1 MENALT
7 IAEPVLQTAEDAVL
21 ARLVRQFEEAEE
33 ATRSAREKSERDRD
47 YYDNKQL
54 TQEEHD
60 ELEKRGQPPISF
72 NVIKSRVEF
81 LQGIEK
87 KQRRD
92 PKAWPRNPQDS
103 NAADAYTDGMRYAVL
118 RADYETAR
126 SNAWKNITVE
136 GFGGIEGWVE
146 PARDGN
152 YNIKMK
158 RIPWDRLFYD
168 PHSVEAD
175 FSDATYLG
183 QVLWLDEAA
192 AVLRYGEDVRGI
204 ITTALSPTTISE
216 TYDDKPKWTQWADR
230 KRKRVRIVV
239 MWDLGPEG
247 WTCYDFT
254 KASIITET
262 PGPYLDEEGE
272 SYCPLILESAHVDR
286 DNNRYGEVRA
296 LIDPQDEINKRRSKA
311 LWLVTTRG
319 VIAEEGAVADKEKTR
334 RELARPDFYIEKAP
348 DAQFEIV
355 NSGDLAAGQAQLG
368 QQAMAYV
375 MQSGPN
381 AALLGKGTE
390 DQSGR
395 AIEAQQAGGMI
406 EQGDIMDTLRRL
418 DQRAFRMVANMMK
431 QWWPAQKWINV
442 TDDELA
448 PKWVGFNV
456 PLWVDQQTGET
467 GTEQDWQEKIAAGAQ
482 PMLAPDI
489 DPETGEQRLS
499 NDLARLDMDIIL
511 SDAPD
516 MVTLDGETY
525 GALMQVLSS
534 GMPPPMMRL
543 AIELHPGLNTKR
555 KKQALDMLEQMAA
568 PQQPDPMAEQAQG
581 MAMERAQAETE
592 EIKARAFKHVAQ
604 GEQAAAKA
612 QEPAP
617 LQFAY

>member
-1 MENALT
+1 MENALALIDT
-7 IAEPVLQTAEDAVL
+7 PVTQSTDDAL
-21 ARLVRQFEEAEE
+21 LSRLVRQFEEAEE
-33 ATRSAREKSERDRD
+33 ATAAARGKAERDRD
-47 YYDNKQL
+47 YYDGKQL

-92 PKAWPRNPQDS
+92 PKAWPRNNPQDAA
-103 NAADAYTDGMRYAVL
+103 AADAFTDGMRYAISE
-118 RADYETAR
+118 ADYETAR
-126 SNAWKNITVE
+126 SGAWKNITVE
-136 GFGGIEGWVE
+136 GFGGIEVWAT

-152 YNIKMK
+152 YDFRMK
-158 RIPWDRLFYD
+158 RIPWDRIFYD
-168 PHSVEAD
+168 PHSGEPD
-175 FSDATYLG
+175 FSDAGYLG
-183 QVLWLDEAA
+183 QILWMDEGA
-192 AVLRYGEDVRGI
+192 AVERYGEQAKAI
-204 ITTALSPTTISE
+204 IETTLSVTTISD

-230 KRKRVRIVV
+230 RRKRVRVVV
-239 MWDLGPEG
+239 MWDKSGDG
-247 WTCYDFT
+247 WSCHEFT
-254 KASIITET
+254 KAGVLDSM
-262 PGPYLDEEGE
+262 PSPYVDQDGE
-272 SYCPLILESAHVDR
+272 AYCPLILESAHVDR
-286 DNNRYGEVRA
+286 DNNRYGEVRN

-311 LWLVTTRG
+311 LWLVTMRG
-319 VIAEEGAVADKEKTR
+319 VVAEEGAVADKEKTR

-348 DAQFEIV
+348 GAEFEIV

-418 DQRAFRMVANMMK
+418 DHRAFKMVASLMK
-431 QWWPAQKWINV
+431 QFWTAEKWIRV

-448 PKWVGFNV
+448 PKWVGLNV
-456 PLWVDQQTGET
+456 P
-467 GTEQDWQEKIAAGAQ
+467 QENEWGQVVAVENNVA
-482 PMLAPDI
+482 
-489 DPETGEQRLS
+489 E
-499 NDLARLDMDIIL
+499 LDMDIII

-525 GALMQVLSS
+525 QAFTQLLSS
-534 GMPPPMMRL
+534 GLPPPMLRL
-543 AIELHPGLNTKR
+543 AIELHPGLNVKR
-555 KKQALDMLEQMAA
+555 KKQALDMLEQMSR
-568 PQQPDPMAEQAQG
+568 PPRPDPAAEQSQQ
-581 MAMERAQAETE
+581 MAMERAGAETE
-592 EIKARAFKHVAQ
+592 EIRAKAFKYVAQ